1 LVGVAFTGFGVW
13 QLKWLGLQAALF
25 IALGVFL
32 LYAAVANYLEARK
45 YRQYMNRPGNF
56 NRKLDAM

>member
-1 LVGVAFTGFGVW
+1 MMAVMGFSSFTSSKKKDHTKSSVE
-13 QLKWLGLQAALF
+13 A
-25 IALGVFL
+25 VFKNS
-32 LYAAVANYLEARK
+32 AVARK